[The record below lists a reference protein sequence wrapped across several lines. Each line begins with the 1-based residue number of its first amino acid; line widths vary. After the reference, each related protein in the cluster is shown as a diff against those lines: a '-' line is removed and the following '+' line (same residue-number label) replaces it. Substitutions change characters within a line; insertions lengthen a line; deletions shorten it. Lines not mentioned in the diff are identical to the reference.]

1 LWSGGSAASE
11 VKIVTRDAFLIQ
23 LDELLE
29 LPVGTLKGDEKL
41 EDLEHWD
48 SLAMVSFIALADEHC
63 NIRLS
68 PRQFVTC
75 NTVSDLVRLAGIAA

>member
-1 LWSGGSAASE
+1 M
-11 VKIVTRDAFLIQ
+11 TREEFLTQ

-29 LPVGTLKGDEKL
+29 LPAGTLKGDEKL

-63 NIRLS
+63 NVRLS

-75 NTVSDLVRLAGIAA
+75 NTVNDLVQLTGIAA

>member
-1 LWSGGSAASE
+1 M
-11 VKIVTRDAFLIQ
+11 TREEFLTQ

-29 LPVGTLKGDEKL
+29 LPAGTLKGDEKL

-63 NIRLS
+63 KIRLS

-75 NTVSDLVRLAGIAA
+75 NTVNDLVQLAGITA

>member
-1 LWSGGSAASE
+1 M
-11 VKIVTRDAFLIQ
+11 TREEFLTQ

-29 LPVGTLKGDEKL
+29 LPAGTLKGDEKL

-75 NTVSDLVRLAGIAA
+75 NTVNDLANLAGIAA

>member
-1 LWSGGSAASE
+1 M
-11 VKIVTRDAFLIQ
+11 TREEFLAQ

-29 LPVGTLKGDEKL
+29 LPAGTLKGDEKL
-41 EDLEHWD
+41 EDLERWD

-63 NIRLS
+63 NMRLS

-75 NTVSDLVRLAGIAA
+75 NTVNDLVQLAGITA

>member
-1 LWSGGSAASE
+1 M
-11 VKIVTRDAFLIQ
+11 TRQELLTQ

-29 LPVGTLKGDEKL
+29 LPAGTLIGDEKL
-41 EDLEHWD
+41 EELEHWD

-63 NIRLS
+63 NMRLS

-75 NTVSDLVRLAGIAA
+75 NTVNDLVQLAGIAA

>member
-1 LWSGGSAASE
+1 
-11 VKIVTRDAFLIQ
+11 VTRQEFLTQ

-29 LPVGTLKGDEKL
+29 LPAGTLKGDEKL
-41 EDLEHWD
+41 EELEHWD

-63 NIRLS
+63 NMRLS

-75 NTVSDLVRLAGIAA
+75 NTVNDLVQLAGIAA

>member
-1 LWSGGSAASE
+1 
-11 VKIVTRDAFLIQ
+11 VTREEFLTQ

-29 LPVGTLKGDEKL
+29 LPAGTLKGDEKL
-41 EDLEHWD
+41 EELERWD

-63 NIRLS
+63 NMRLS

-75 NTVSDLVRLAGIAA
+75 NTVNDLVQLAGIAA

>member
-1 LWSGGSAASE
+1 M
-11 VKIVTRDAFLIQ
+11 TREEFLTQ

-29 LPVGTLKGDEKL
+29 LPAGTLKGDEKL
-41 EDLEHWD
+41 EDLERWD

-63 NIRLS
+63 NMRLS

-75 NTVSDLVRLAGIAA
+75 NTVNDLVQLAGIAA